1 MDKIT
6 ISNLQG
12 ENGLVNVVRYFQNN
26 GQEYIIYSLN
36 EVDEAGYTRLYVAKI
51 KGVDGTYSAE
61 TLNDNEWNEVKN
73 LVKLIVKANK
83 EGMPV
88 PVQDLN
94 AKKISNLLLKDKKV
108 FKLNAPLVNDLS
120 ANKPNFDT
128 ESSSNTVTQN
138 SPFNTP
144 TFEQP
149 VQQSTFD
156 IPSAP
161 AFEQPVQQPTF
172 DIPSTPTFERPVQQ
186 PTFDIPSTPTF
197 EQPVQQPTFDIPS
210 TPTFE
215 QPVQQPTF
223 DIPSTPAFE
232 QPVQQPTFDI
242 PSAPAF
248 EQPVQQS
255 AFDFTNMQNN
265 GMPFGNN
272 TQNTNPTEDYKQM
285 YQDILEKNNELQ
297 EQINKIN
304 AELVQYKEIINN
316 IKNIVEK

>member
-138 SPFNTP
+138 SLFNTP

-149 VQQSTFD
+149 
-156 IPSAP
+156 A
-161 AFEQPVQQPTF
+161 
-172 DIPSTPTFERPVQQ
+172 QQ

-223 DIPSTPAFE
+223 DIPSTPTFE
-232 QPVQQPTFDI
+232 QPAQQPTFDI
-242 PSAPAF
+242 PSTPTF

-255 AFDFTNMQNN
+255 SFDFTNMQNN

>member
-138 SPFNTP
+138 SLFNTP
-144 TFEQP
+144 T
-149 VQQSTFD
+149 
-156 IPSAP
+156 
-161 AFEQPVQQPTF
+161 FEQPVQQPTF
-172 DIPSTPTFERPVQQ
+172 DIPSAPA
-186 PTFDIPSTPTF
+186 F

-223 DIPSTPAFE
+223 DIPSAPTFE

-242 PSAPAF
+242 PSAPTFEQPAQQPTFDIPSTPTF

-255 AFDFTNMQNN
+255 SFDFTNMQNN

-316 IKNIVEK
+316 IKSIVEK

>member
-138 SPFNTP
+138 SLFNTP

-149 VQQSTFD
+149 
-156 IPSAP
+156 I
-161 AFEQPVQQPTF
+161 
-172 DIPSTPTFERPVQQ
+172 QQ

-210 TPTFE
+210 TPAFE
-215 QPVQQPTF
+215 QPVQQPAF

-316 IKNIVEK
+316 IKSIVEK